1 MSPNAPP
8 PYRSPSIPRT
18 SHDTEELRR
27 GTRIQNPRFLPD
39 NTYGN
44 RPPVEIEQD
53 LEAQESPRPMNEED
67 DLGTLYSANFWG
79 KIIASTALV
88 INIPQQYRD
97 IFKLPYT
104 KQELHM
110 EKGNE

>member
-1 MSPNAPP
+1 
-8 PYRSPSIPRT
+8 
-18 SHDTEELRR
+18 
-27 GTRIQNPRFLPD
+27 
-39 NTYGN
+39 
-44 RPPVEIEQD
+44 
-53 LEAQESPRPMNEED
+53 MNEED